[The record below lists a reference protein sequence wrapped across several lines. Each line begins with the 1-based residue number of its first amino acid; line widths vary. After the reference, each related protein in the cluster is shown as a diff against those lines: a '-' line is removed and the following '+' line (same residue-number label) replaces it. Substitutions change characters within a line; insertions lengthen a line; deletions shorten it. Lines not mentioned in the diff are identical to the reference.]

1 MERATEGLLRMTGSA
16 PKKKMDSAL
25 DQSGDEIKLVT
36 YVDNKIEEI
45 RASGPRTAN
54 EAIWFTNIAYLIGYD
69 SVYFDSTRRT
79 FRPIPGTST
88 LDRSRIHV
96 NKILP
101 NFQIR
106 QARLCKN
113 PPRYDVRPNSSD
125 QDDKDAAQLSLK
137 IINDVWDKE
146 RINQKRIELMAWM
159 QQCGHAYVKV
169 LWDDTKG
176 KMITDPETGENI
188 YEGEIGIEVMSAF
201 EVFPDPLAKTDDDAQ
216 FLIEAHVRPIQ
227 YFRQKY
233 PEKGHLVKEE
243 STYLSSLQNLQK
255 VNNSTNMG
263 PSGSGS
269 TSVPHSAIEKCL
281 YEKPSRK
288 YPKGRMVVVANGVLL
303 IDKEL
308 PCGQIPIVKFDDVIV
323 AGKYYSESILTHAR
337 PLQDQYNKLI
347 TRRSKWVNQLLA
359 GKYIAAR
366 DAGLGKEAL
375 NDDTEVVEY
384 DTVPNAA
391 PPQAMSV
398 PMIPQYAYQEED
410 RLERLLSELF
420 GIGEVDKSQLPSASI
435 PAIGMQLLVE
445 QTDTRIGIT
454 TEHNE
459 YSYAKVGSLILD
471 YAEKYYTTERTMKEA
486 GFSGEYLVHKVTGE
500 AIKGNKDVI
509 VIRGSTLPGSKVLK
523 RQEIL
528 NLYSQGILGDPADP
542 SLREKVLSQLE
553 YGDLAE
559 SWKDISLDK
568 AQIKKSIEDIK
579 RGKQPEVHE
588 MDNHKLH
595 ITQKN
600 QFRKSDAFDRL
611 APEQQFMF
619 EHDVE
624 EHIQWLTKL
633 TNPELYED
641 PTAGMMPPDPG
652 MAPPDQ
658 EMGAPMPT
666 QEETGA
672 PMPPDQLP
680 PTGGL

>member
-1 MERATEGLLRMTGSA
+1 LSILERATEGLLRTVGAS
-16 PKKKMDSAL
+16 PKKKTESVN

-54 EAIWFTNIAYLIGYD
+54 EAIWFTNIAYIMGYD
-69 SVYFDSTRRT
+69 SVYFDASRRT
-79 FRPIPGTST
+79 FRPIPGTSA

-146 RINQKRIELMAWM
+146 LINQKRIELMAWM
-159 QQCGHAYVKV
+159 QQCGHAYIKV
-169 LWDDTKG
+169 LWDDSKG
-176 KMITDPETGENI
+176 ELVTDPMSNDSE

-201 EVFPDPLAKTDDDAQ
+201 EVFVDPLARTLQEAQ
-216 FLIEAHVRPIQ
+216 YVIEAHVRPIQ
-227 YFRQKY
+227 YFRMRY
-233 PEKGHLVKEE
+233 PEKGNLVKVED
-243 STYLSSLQNLQK
+243 TYLSSLQNLQK
-255 VNNSTNMG
+255 INNSTNLG
-263 PSGSGS
+263 PSGSS
-269 TSVPHSAIEKCL
+269 SVSVQNSAIEKCL
-281 YEKPSRK
+281 YEKPSKK

-303 IDKEL
+303 EDKEL
-308 PCGQIPIVKFDDVIV
+308 PCGKIPIVKFDDVIV
-323 AGKYYSESILTHAR
+323 AGKYYSESIITHAR
-337 PLQDQYNKLI
+337 PIQDQYNKLI
-347 TRRSKWVNQLLA
+347 TRRAKWTNQLLA

-366 DAGLGKEAL
+366 DAGLGKESIT
-375 NDDTEVVEY
+375 DDTEVVEY
-384 DTVPNAA
+384 DVVPGSA
-391 PPQAMSV
+391 PPQAMQV
-398 PMIPQYAYQEED
+398 PMIPQYAYMEED

-459 YSYAKVGSLILD
+459 YSWAKVGSLILD
-471 YAEKYYTTERTMKEA
+471 YAEKYYTTERTLKEA
-486 GFSGEYLVHKVTGE
+486 GVSGEYLVHKVTGDG
-500 AIKGNKDVI
+500 IKGNKDVI

-559 SWKDISLDK
+559 TWKDISLDK
-568 AQIKKSIEDIK
+568 AQIKKSIEML
-579 RGKQPEVHE
+579 KQNIQPDVHE
-588 MDNHKLH
+588 MDNHRLH
-595 ITQKN
+595 ITTKN
-600 QFRKSDAFDRL
+600 QFRKTDSFDRFT
-611 APEQQFMF
+611 PEQKFMF

-633 TNPELYED
+633 MNPDLYED
-641 PTAGMMPPDPG
+641 PALPQPDPNLPPEQQLT
-652 MAPPDQ
+652 APGGPASPIPPLQ
-658 EMGAPMPT
+658 E
-666 QEETGA
+666 
-672 PMPPDQLP
+672 P